1 MAKKGNGIFLVFTD
15 VDPKHEE
22 EFNAWYDT
30 EHLGD
35 LLKLPGFLDA
45 GRYVA
50 AKGGPKY
57 LAVYELASADAL
69 KSAEFQRYRANPS
82 PWSRRMSPTVIGKN
96 LARFHAALPPLR
108 ACLKNHFLIFLSPWT
123 ADVQAGF

>member
-22 EFNAWYDT
+22 EFNAWYNT

-45 GRYVA
+45 GHYVA
-50 AKGGPKY
+50 TKGGPKY

-69 KSAEFQRYRANPS
+69 N
-82 PWSRRMSPTVIGKN
+82 
-96 LARFHAALPPLR
+96 
-108 ACLKNHFLIFLSPWT
+108 
-123 ADVQAGF
+123 

>member
-57 LAVYELASADAL
+57 LVVYELASADAEG
-69 KSAEFQRYRANPS
+69 ARAGS
-82 PWSRRMSPTVIGKN
+82 
-96 LARFHAALPPLR
+96 LARSPVHPGARVPLR
-108 ACLKNHFLIFLSPWT
+108 RNISSLS
-123 ADVQAGF
+123 